1 MINNIEEKL
10 KKVKLLA
17 MDFDG
22 VMTDG
27 CVYVSQDGVESVRCS
42 RKDGLGIELLK
53 KYGITAVVISKEV
66 NPVVTVRCKK
76 LNIDCYQAV
85 QDSDTKFEIL
95 ERIIKE
101 KNIDPSQVAYMGDD
115 LNDIQ
120 VFKNVNLAITVADG
134 HESLKEL
141 SHYIT
146 EAKGGDHAVRE
157 VCEKILIA
165 QGVNL
170 TF

>member
-1 MINNIEEKL
+1 MNDLNKKL
-10 KKVKLLA
+10 KNIKLLA

-22 VMTDG
+22 IMTDG
-27 CVYVSQDGVESVRCS
+27 KVYVDQDGEETVKCS

-53 KYGITAVVISKEV
+53 KHGITAVVISKEV
-66 NPVVTVRCKK
+66 NPVVSIRCKK
-76 LNIDCYQAV
+76 LNIDCYQVV
-85 QDSDTKFEIL
+85 QDSESKYKIL
-95 ERIIKE
+95 ERIIRE
-101 KNIDPSQVAYMGDD
+101 KNIDPSQVAYMGVD

-134 HESLKEL
+134 HESLKKL